1 LRPQAA
7 RFARW
12 GGVIDFRA
20 DGRNR
25 DGVLSAV
32 HGCGRARHGGKIA
45 TALGNHGVSISQVIQ
60 KERNEGGE
68 RVPVVLLTHKTK
80 ERCLKAAL
88 EEIYSLGSVLGE
100 PPQVIRIE
108 RFVS

>member
-1 LRPQAA
+1 MEEIETEHYLRYMVPDVP
-7 RFARW
+7 
-12 GGVIDFRA
+12 GMV
-20 DGRNR
+20 
-25 DGVLSAV
+25 
-32 HGCGRARHGGKIA
+32 GKIA

-88 EEIYSLGSVLGE
+88 KEIYSLGSVLDE
-100 PPQVIRIE
+100 LPQVIRIE